1 VSVAQSRGAPNNVPA
16 PVAHPPLQELPHR
29 GALLQAW
36 GLSLCILE
44 VVTFASARGG
54 GGGGGWRCRPL
65 SRGATARAMEA
76 VAQAV
81 VEGARLDLD
90 HHRALPHIRRPPP
103 PTPLSRSVGQT
114 GGRSSPAARSRT
126 RGAGAC
132 GRQVAAPP
140 LRRPPAPPPRQPP
153 STVGCCGGE
162 IPHLATSSTGF
173 PTTSVPLSAAL

>member
-44 VVTFASARGG
+44 VVTFASAR
-54 GGGGGWRCRPL
+54 GGGGWRCRPL

-132 GRQVAAPP
+132 GRQVV
-140 LRRPPAPPPRQPP
+140 APPPRRPP